1 MSTKKAIL
9 SNTKKTSLTEELPAN
24 QSHSSLDKIDK
35 KQMSLSTH
43 WFIQEFSNSLVK
55 SNKNNGLLLKE
66 LHSEKRE
73 EKKNFLSS

>member
-24 QSHSSLDKIDK
+24 QSHSSLDKIEK

-43 WFIQEFSNSLVK
+43 WFIQ
-55 SNKNNGLLLKE
+55 
-66 LHSEKRE
+66 
-73 EKKNFLSS
+73 NFQIL